1 MTGVLTNA
9 SAFPGASFNLNI
21 PEAIGDASQAVGTMS
36 LDAVWTELGAGV
48 WRTEAHLT
56 SELELVLTV
65 TPGYDVVDIDVSVTN
80 LSIRIWSH
88 SLAFHCLVCG
98 AAPSIAD
105 FECKRH
111 WVRTAQQFRRL
122 VEIHRKFSIRPTV
135 QLYSVEGAP
144 PGMQIPFV
152 AQYDATPAEV
162 LEGWLAIMARDG
174 ASIAATVS
182 KPALFLFQNME
193 YSCIH
198 SGSSFGTL
206 QPGQTG
212 EALTRLYLARA
223 SLHDWYRR
231 MKLEMAS

>member
-1 MTGVLTNA
+1 MTGVLTNV
-9 SAFPGASFNLNI
+9 SAFPGESFNLNI
-21 PEAIGDASQAVGTMS
+21 PEAIGDASQVVYTMN
-36 LDAVWTELGAGV
+36 LDTVWTELGAGV
-48 WRTEAHLT
+48 WRTQAHLAG
-56 SELELVLTV
+56 EIDFVLTV
-65 TPGYDVVDIDVSVTN
+65 TPGSDAVDIDVSVTN
-80 LSIRIWSH
+80 RSARIWSH

-111 WVRTAQQFRRL
+111 WARSAQQFRRL
-122 VEIHRKFSIRPTV
+122 IEIPRKFSMRPTV

-162 LEGWLAIMARDG
+162 LEGWLAIQSRDET
-174 ASIAATVS
+174 SIAATVS

-198 SGSSFGTL
+198 SGPSFGTL

-223 SLHDWYRR
+223 SLNDWYQR
-231 MKLEMAS
+231 MKLEMSS